1 MNTADLCRLI
11 SISFTGGELR
21 ALASELGVSSEIDW
35 ERGTASAARDL
46 VRYFERGGT
55 MPVLVAKLSEARP
68 LVEWPEAMPSVA
80 AAPPPAPPP
89 PLVEALSAPAP
100 APTTLPQKASEA
112 PLPTKPDPYLT
123 PKWPGTTDPRAG
135 EKNKQNT
142 KNIDPKNPIIIGAV
156 ASIVVVAALI
166 AYFVGR
172 SASSPERGD
181 ATNTKSTIELAASA
195 SASARAQAAASAK
208 ARIPSWIVSAAIAKG
223 LANVA
228 RNCELPINENAQN
241 IDESVISRALALCG
255 RPNSQEQI
263 PYNPSENTNNTNESQ
278 ETREKPSAK
287 TTKTGEKAIES
298 PKALPRPKSNEAPPP
313 AAGGSGGG
321 CLNGCN
327 TEHNTCKK
335 QCGKEPTESSLY
347 EQFQSCNSRCL
358 VAFSKC
364 KRSCQ

>member
-46 VRYFERGGT
+46 VRYFERNGT
-55 MPVLVAKLSEARP
+55 IPALVAKLSEARP
-68 LVEWPEAMPSVA
+68 LVEWPEATPSVA
-80 AAPPPAPPP
+80 AAPPPPAPPP
-89 PLVEALSAPAP
+89 PLVEALSAPA
-100 APTTLPQKASEA
+100 AAQTLPQKAYEA

-123 PKWPGTTDPRAG
+123 PKWPGTTDPRA
-135 EKNKQNT
+135 EKNNKNN
-142 KNIDPKNPIIIGAV
+142 KNIDPRNPILIGAIAAV
-156 ASIVVVAALI
+156 IAMAALI
-166 AYFVGR
+166 AFFVGR
-172 SASSPERGD
+172 AGSSQDSGD
-181 ATNTKSTIELAASA
+181 TKNTKSTIELAASA

-263 PYNPSENTNNTNESQ
+263 PYNPSENTSNTNESQ

-298 PKALPRPKSNEAPPP
+298 PKALPKPKSNETPPP

-327 TEHNTCKK
+327 AEHNTCKK